1 MAAQAL
7 REPAKEDATK
17 LIADLLSASQKIK
30 TGFGRLFKDTCP

>member
-17 LIADLLSASQKIK
+17 LIADLLSVAYNDQE
-30 TGFGRLFKDTCP
+30 RLCPAI

>member
-17 LIADLLSASQKIK
+17 SIADLLSVASNDQDWFWLAI
-30 TGFGRLFKDTCP
+30 

>member
-7 REPAKEDATK
+7 HEPAKEDATN
-17 LIADLLSASQKIK
+17 LIADLYRLPEMIK

>member
-17 LIADLLSASQKIK
+17 SIADLLSVASNDQDRFWPAI
-30 TGFGRLFKDTCP
+30 